1 MLTLFELDCI
11 EGGQLKKL
19 YRWGFSMSKQKGAR
33 YERKAALLLKDV
45 FPDVRR
51 NFYGQAQS
59 GGVDLENTG
68 PFNVEVKSGKAY
80 VSRMI
85 RDVLDQV
92 AGEGKKENWDLCMM
106 FPHREKPYI
115 MMPMDDFLEL
125 LAIAK
130 KEGIL

>member
-1 MLTLFELDCI
+1 MKRVWALV
-11 EGGQLKKL
+11 GGEK
-19 YRWGFSMSKQKGAR
+19 MSNNRNKGKV
-33 YERKAALLLKDV
+33 YERKAANLLKPI
-45 FPDVRR
+45 FSEVRR
-51 NFYGQAQS
+51 NAGTQSQA

-106 FPHREKPYI
+106 FPYREKPYI

-125 LAIAK
+125 LTMAK
-130 KEGIL
+130 KEGLL